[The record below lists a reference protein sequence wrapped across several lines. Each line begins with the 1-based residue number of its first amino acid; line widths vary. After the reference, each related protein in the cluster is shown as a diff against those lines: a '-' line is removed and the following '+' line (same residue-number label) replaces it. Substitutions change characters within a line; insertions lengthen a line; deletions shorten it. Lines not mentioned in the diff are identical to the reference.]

1 MNRPVD
7 PADNHAQLSWCTSV
21 PTVSVLPSRPER
33 SEPTCKTRLHV
44 ACHRVATPP
53 RSRLFL
59 RSREAR
65 AVSGEDKSAVVVG
78 RGGHT
83 AGAADRISRAGGM
96 CECNTSIIPS
106 ASIFGTQC
114 KRRTGGNEQQEL
126 VLRNAACA
134 VDHCA
139 DAGTRSQI
147 GSRSVVLTSAYE
159 RTATKAAAIAR
170 DRDGLGDGEPEPVG
184 AGLEEKTPIDP
195 FIFMDELIDCAT
207 SY

>member
-59 RSREAR
+59 RSREPR

-106 ASIFGTQC
+106 ASIFGIQC
-114 KRRTGGNEQQEL
+114 KRRDITSTAYK
-126 VLRNAACA
+126 LRST
-134 VDHCA
+134 H
-139 DAGTRSQI
+139 GTSYIVTRTVVSKYK
-147 GSRSVVLTSAYE
+147 GSRPY
-159 RTATKAAAIAR
+159 
-170 DRDGLGDGEPEPVG
+170 
-184 AGLEEKTPIDP
+184 
-195 FIFMDELIDCAT
+195 
-207 SY
+207 